1 MDQAHSTNPS
11 YSPYDGAV
19 LSSLAKIGRTAHCK
33 SREWRIETKHW
44 TEGALESAGST
55 NLLTR
60 AGHTHRLLSVYR
72 PVFGCIIC
80 QLWVLSFNWSIT
92 VVKML
97 AQLSSCVYVSFWL
110 ENIFMS

>member
-19 LSSLAKIGRTAHCK
+19 LSSLAKIERTAHCK

-44 TEGALESAGST
+44 TEGALQSAGS

-60 AGHTHRLLSVYR
+60 ADHTHRLLSVYR

-80 QLWVLSFNWSIT
+80 QLWVLSFN
-92 VVKML
+92 
-97 AQLSSCVYVSFWL
+97 
-110 ENIFMS
+110 